1 MLDQILKLK
10 EEGFNQYQIA
20 KKLKCSPSTVC
31 WHLNPEKQLKK
42 SQERKKKIA
51 PHMVKWQRNISRFS
65 TAKTKNKQKRE
76 IKDLTFSE
84 ASAKFRGR
92 LKDYA
97 KKHKSDT
104 ERTKMVNIA
113 KVVEKY
119 NITEENTKIICRYT
133 GDVLDWKKPEECE
146 IDHEHHRS
154 KGGENTIENLQILS
168 KLANQAKGDMTH
180 DEFIDFIK
188 KCYQHCCSD
197 S

>member
-10 EEGFNQYQIA
+10 EEGFNQSQIA

-76 IKDLTFSE
+76 IKDLTFSD

-133 GDVLDWKKPEECE
+133 GDVLDWKKPEECQ
-146 IDHEHHRS
+146 IDHEHPRS

-188 KCYQHCCSD
+188 KCYKKC
-197 S
+197 

>member
-10 EEGFNQYQIA
+10 EEGFNQSQIA
-20 KKLKCSPSTVC
+20 KKLGCSPSTVC

-119 NITEENTKIICRYT
+119 NITEENTKIVCRYT
-133 GDVLDWKKPEECE
+133 GDALDWNRPTECE
-146 IDHEHHRS
+146 IDHEHPRS
-154 KGGENTIENLQILS
+154 KGGDNTIDNLQILS
-168 KLANQAKGDMTH
+168 KPANQAKGDMTH
-180 DEFIDFIK
+180 DEFIAFIK
-188 KCYQHCCSD
+188 KCYHHCC
-197 S
+197 

>member
-10 EEGFNQYQIA
+10 EEGFNQSQIA
-20 KKLKCSPSTVC
+20 KKLGCSPSTVC

-51 PHMVKWQRNISRFS
+51 PHIAKWQRNISRFS
-65 TAKTKNKQKRE
+65 TAKTKNKEKRE

-119 NITEENTKIICRYT
+119 NITEEKTKIICRYT

-146 IDHEHHRS
+146 IDHEYPRS

-188 KCYQHCCSD
+188 KCYHHCC
-197 S
+197 